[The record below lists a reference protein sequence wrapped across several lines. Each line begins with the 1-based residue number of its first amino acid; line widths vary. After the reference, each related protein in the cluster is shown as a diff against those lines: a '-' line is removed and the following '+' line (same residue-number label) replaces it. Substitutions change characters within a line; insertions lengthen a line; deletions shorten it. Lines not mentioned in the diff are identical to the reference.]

1 MVNDELKFNEEIDVS
16 ENIAF
21 KDIYDRYHPIL
32 YTLALNMLRD
42 SESAR
47 DVVQNVFLKFW
58 MHRKVLATLTN
69 VNILNYLYTMTKNS
83 VLSIIK
89 RKKIELKVYS
99 EKKMTDNAL
108 DEGVYER
115 LIANEKY
122 HMVEEAIVR
131 LSPIKQKIVSL
142 KREGFT
148 NVEVA
153 QKLNLSVNTVK
164 VHYTVAL
171 KKIKEYLECVTLL
184 ILFMMVF

>member
-16 ENIAF
+16 ENVAF

-122 HMVEEAIVR
+122 HLVEKAIVR

-164 VHYTVAL
+164 VHYAVAL